1 VTDLPSQISG
11 RDTSGRGISFYLLLL
26 SLLVICFNRIIAPN
40 MRLDWLNIVPLA
52 ATIYVG
58 YWLVTLEQSPHFRKR
73 VGPDHSVEKPFGSFL
88 LSRWLRSGLLFVLMV
103 MGLEFGLRCLSYH
116 RSLLYERQGDLL
128 FTPMPHQ
135 VYVEKISLTHSRI
148 NSYGL
153 RGGPIENTQ
162 GKETVLCLGDS
173 ITYGYGVDD
182 DHSYPAR
189 LQSALDKDFPGRYLV
204 LNGGVNAY
212 PIAFEDQKFL
222 YLWNLGLHPSIVI
235 VGYSVN
241 EGGPLPQLLDRSEAV
256 KREFARRVWLKNY
269 LRSFALYNL
278 IAENWARHY
287 YDLMS
292 GKLVPGTNFAV
303 LSKEETNQRYK
314 QYLQRFLTDLE
325 SRNVKPVFLL
335 FCSFNSQAGAYN
347 TDGPYEKTFAEFAE
361 EHGIPLL
368 RSDEMLRTG
377 ESGNADLSK
386 YFIDAVHMNERG
398 TEKVAAHLAEVMPT
412 LLEHPLSAWNR

>member
-1 VTDLPSQISG
+1 
-11 RDTSGRGISFYLLLL
+11 
-26 SLLVICFNRIIAPN
+26 
-40 MRLDWLNIVPLA
+40 MRLDWLNILPLA
-52 ATIYVG
+52 ATVYLG
-58 YWLVTLEQSPHFRKR
+58 YWLVTLEQNPYFRKP
-73 VGPDHSVEKPFGSFL
+73 VGLDHSVERPFGSFL

-153 RGGPIENTQ
+153 RGGPIESTQ
-162 GKETVLCLGDS
+162 GKETILCLGDS

-189 LQSALDKDFPGRYLV
+189 LQSALAKDFPGRYLV

-241 EGGPLPQLLDRSEAV
+241 EGGPLPQLLDRSEEV

-325 SRNVKPVFLL
+325 SHNVKPVFLL
-335 FCSFNSQAGAYN
+335 FCSFNSQAGTYN

-361 EHGIPLL
+361 ERGIPLL

-398 TEKVAAHLAEVMPT
+398 TQKVAAHLAEVMPT

>member
-1 VTDLPSQISG
+1 MAILPSQTPD
-11 RDTSGRGISFYLLLL
+11 RKTSRRGISSYLLPV
-26 SLLVICFNRIIAPN
+26 SLLVIGFNRILVPN
-40 MRLDWLNIVPLA
+40 MRLDWLNIIPLA
-52 ATIYVG
+52 ATLFLG
-58 YWLVTLEQSPHFRKR
+58 YWLVTLDERPYFRR
-73 VGPDHSVEKPFGSFL
+73 QPGPVDSVPKPFGSFL
-88 LSRWLRSGLLFVLMV
+88 LSRWVRSCLLFLLTV
-103 MGLEFGLRCLSYH
+103 MALEFGFRCMSYQ
-116 RSLLYERQGDLL
+116 RSLQYERQGDLL
-128 FTPMPHQ
+128 FTPTPHQ

-153 RGGPIENTQ
+153 RGGPVDSTQ

-189 LQSALDKDFPGRYLV
+189 LQSALDHEFPGRYLV

-222 YLWNLGLHPSIVI
+222 YLWNLGLHPNVVI
-235 VGYSVN
+235 VGYSMN
-241 EGGPLPQLLDRSEAV
+241 EGGPLPQLLDRSEEV

-278 IAENWARHY
+278 VAENWARRY

-303 LSKEETNQRYK
+303 LSEEETNQRYE
-314 QYLQRFLTDLE
+314 QYLQRLLTDLH
-325 SRNVKPVFLL
+325 SRNVTPVFLL
-335 FCSFNSQAGAYN
+335 FPSLNSRTGTYN
-347 TDGPYEKTFAEFAE
+347 TEGPFEKIFAQFAQDN
-361 EHGIPLL
+361 GIRLF
-368 RSDEMLRTG
+368 RTDEMLHTG
-377 ESGNADLSK
+377 DSGNADLSK

-398 TEKVAAHLAEVMPT
+398 TQKLATQLAGVLPGV
-412 LLEHPLSAWNR
+412 LEQPLRASAR